1 MKALKLPEFFL
12 VLCSSNLLLDLVL
25 AGGFD

>member
-1 MKALKLPEFFL
+1 MKALKLPEFFP
-12 VLCSSNLLLDLVL
+12 VLCSDDLLLDLVL